1 MAVTTLAEALA
12 VCNTAYENLG
22 YAQAGA
28 NQITADNLA
37 TYGLFPPNQIN
48 AIIEQMNLILEQRF
62 FMNLFNAEKNP
73 WRQFIIDMTRNG
85 FGILDVYQEFLDGAA
100 PMWSSTDSQIA
111 ADMVGRAADA
121 VARKYH
127 TTPMSHQFKATIDER
142 EYSKIFTE
150 YGLPRFVDCKIS
162 NLSASAEYWLKNQII
177 DEVMDML
184 DAGDAVY
191 KQGYTLTTIDGVKS
205 MIEDIRSTMDDM
217 LIPTP
222 NYNKDQIVSMAD
234 DPSQLFLITTP
245 ENMERLR
252 VYVNSGAYNLSDV
265 MLNAQV
271 IYAPNGTDL
280 GSYQNENVLFLLVDR
295 RAIVIGIKTWRIT
308 NFLVPNTLYHNNW
321 LTVEGL
327 RSHNTFFGCV
337 AFTGVLGNFGAPV
350 LYSNDGT
357 AGATATVTVGATA
370 IVNKTATAIDA
381 GSVITIGGTYASA
394 TITLVYLSGEAES
407 VTYSAAYT
415 MPQNVANVYIA
426 IS

>member
-1 MAVTTLAEALA
+1 MAVTTLAEALT

-22 YAQAGA
+22 YAQQGA

-111 ADMVGRAADA
+111 SDMVGRAADA

-127 TTPMSHQFKATIDER
+127 TTPMSRQFKATIDER

-162 NLSASAEYWLKNQII
+162 NLSTSAEYWLKNQII

-222 NYNKDQIVSMAD
+222 NYNKDKIVSMAD

-350 LYSNDGT
+350 LYSYDGT
-357 AGATATVTVGATA
+357 AGATATVTAGTTA
-370 IVNKTATAIDA
+370 IADKTATAIDA

-407 VTYSAAYT
+407 VTYAAAYT
-415 MPQNVANVYIA
+415 VPQNVANVYIA